1 MVDLSRMEYLVG
13 KEALERMKEKI
24 VLICGVGGVGS
35 FVAEAL
41 ARSGVGYLT
50 LLDYDKVEA
59 SNLNRQLMS
68 DKFNIGESKVYVL
81 KKRLEAVSDSKIDT
95 IETFIND
102 SFVLDNE
109 GFVLPEEYDYVVDC
123 IDTLT
128 GKYTLVKLCHQ
139 AGVPVL
145 SSLGSARRLKPENIR
160 LTTLDKTR
168 NDPLAKAFRNLVKKD
183 GYRKKIEVVFVDTPA
198 VKTGV
203 VKEGNTNK
211 EKYPLGSSIFTVG
224 SVGLYIAAIVYER
237 LMKEE
242 E

>member
-13 KEALERMKEKI
+13 KEALERMKEKK

-35 FVAEAL
+35 FAAEAL

-102 SFVLDNE
+102 SFVLDKD
-109 GFVLPEEYDYVVDC
+109 YDYVVDC

>member
-1 MVDLSRMEYLVG
+1 VVDLSRMEYLVG
-13 KEALERMKEKI
+13 KEALERMKEKK

-102 SFVLDNE
+102 SFVLDKD
-109 GFVLPEEYDYVVDC
+109 YDYVVDC